1 MVRVRVVYSTQLEA
15 CRHLDSKKCEV
26 VKFVD
31 SSKRGKLLS
40 ALHV

>member
-1 MVRVRVVYSTQLEA
+1 MVRVRVVHSMQLEA
-15 CRHLDSKKCEV
+15 CRHLDSKNCKV

-31 SSKRGKLLS
+31 SSKHGKLLS